1 MELTSQDNDLIKI
14 AKDTVEN
21 YGDDSLHTVGAAL
34 LVNDGTIYTGVNVF
48 AHGGGADAELIV
60 LGQAISQGNKDYKT
74 IVAVGNKERGV
85 IPPCG
90 VCRQLLLD
98 YAPDI
103 FVITEFDGNIQ
114 KVKITELLPKAYAS
128 WFTKTRLSS

>member
-1 MELTSQDNDLIKI
+1 MKLTSQDNDLIKL
-14 AKDTVEN
+14 ARDVVDT
-21 YGDDSLHTVGAAL
+21 YADDSLYTVGAAL
-34 LVNDGTIYTGVNVF
+34 LASDGTIYTGINVF
-48 AHGGGADAELIV
+48 AQGGGADAEVVV
-60 LGQAISQGNKDYKT
+60 LGQAISQGNKNYKT

-103 FVITEFDGNIQ
+103 YVITEFQGTIQ
-114 KVKITELLPKAYAS
+114 KLRITELLPKAYRS
-128 WFTKTRLSS
+128 WFAQTHPLS